1 MDHGQQL
8 VQEEVVE
15 EVIDDGTTEMYE
27 EMIEVEEG
35 DEMLLEEVEE
45 ISVDDVEYEQV
56 PGAGAYQYVVQS
68 AAPQIQGTPATSAQ
82 HSRLPVRSSHFGT
95 HYVQQSPQQERS
107 LQSQHVYAI
116 RGNQVFRVDRPP
128 GMALAVRP
136 MQVVQRGNENL
147 PLRHSVFR
155 VDRPPG
161 MALAVRPMQVVQRGN
176 ENLPLRHSVFRV
188 DRPPGMA
195 LAVRPMQVVQRG
207 NENLPLRHS
216 VFRVDRP
223 PGMAL
228 AVRPMQVVQRGN
240 ENLPLRH
247 SVFRVDRPPGMA
259 LAVRPMQVVQ
269 RGNENLPLRHSVFRV
284 DRPPGMALAV
294 RPMQVVQRGNENL
307 PLRHS
312 VFRVDRPPGMALAV
326 RPMQVV
332 QRGNENLPLRHSVFR
347 VDRPPGMALA
357 VRPMQ
362 VVQRGNENLPLRHSV
377 FRVDRPPGMA
387 LAVRPMQVV
396 QRGNENLPLRHSEM
410 REQPVR
416 TAYYPPV
423 SSRMHASEP
432 RVPIAFRTAEAAY
445 QQNRLLTPFLAAR
458 MVHQKK
464 RQSGIGMKKPC
475 NCTKSMCL
483 KLYCDCFA
491 NGEFCKDCNCKDCH
505 NNLEY
510 EAERSRAIKA
520 SLERNP
526 NAFKPKIG
534 VASRGRVD
542 SERLH
547 QKGCHCKKSNCL
559 KNYCE
564 CYEAKVP
571 CTERCK
577 CSSCRNT
584 ENDRAAKLRG
594 KFGVGAE
601 VRQLSGP
608 PPTEQRAS
616 SPFSDEESDTDSPEP
631 SDPKTLPWFYMT
643 DEVVEAAT
651 LCLVA
656 QAEEVESTGDAS
668 EEQLERAVLEEFGR
682 CLGQVIEN
690 ASKTT
695 AVMR

>member
-1 MDHGQQL
+1 MDHGQQI

-15 EVIDDGTTEMYE
+15 EVIDDGTGEIYE

-35 DEMLLEEVEE
+35 DEMMLEEVEE
-45 ISVDDVEYEQV
+45 ISVDDVDYAQV
-56 PGAGAYQYVVQS
+56 SGSGGYQYVVQS
-68 AAPQIQGTPATSAQ
+68 VPSQLDDTPVTSAQ
-82 HSRLPVRSSHFGT
+82 QSRLPVDDLAIVRAGHYST
-95 HYVQQSPQQERS
+95 QYVQQQPQQERP

-116 RGNQVFRVDRPP
+116 RGSQVYRMNKAGGIPVAIHPVQLMHRP
-128 GMALAVRP
+128 
-136 MQVVQRGNENL
+136 NENI
-147 PLRHSVFR
+147 PLRHPEERQRSGRATFYPHISTR
-155 VDRPPG
+155 VQ
-161 MALAVRPMQVVQRGN
+161 A
-176 ENLPLRHSVFRV
+176 
-188 DRPPGMA
+188 
-195 LAVRPMQVVQRG
+195 
-207 NENLPLRHS
+207 
-216 VFRVDRP
+216 
-223 PGMAL
+223 
-228 AVRPMQVVQRGN
+228 
-240 ENLPLRH
+240 
-247 SVFRVDRPPGMA
+247 
-259 LAVRPMQVVQ
+259 
-269 RGNENLPLRHSVFRV
+269 
-284 DRPPGMALAV
+284 
-294 RPMQVVQRGNENL
+294 
-307 PLRHS
+307 
-312 VFRVDRPPGMALAV
+312 
-326 RPMQVV
+326 
-332 QRGNENLPLRHSVFR
+332 
-347 VDRPPGMALA
+347 
-357 VRPMQ
+357 
-362 VVQRGNENLPLRHSV
+362 
-377 FRVDRPPGMA
+377 
-387 LAVRPMQVV
+387 
-396 QRGNENLPLRHSEM
+396 
-410 REQPVR
+410 
-416 TAYYPPV
+416 T
-423 SSRMHASEP
+423 EP

-464 RQSGIGMKKPC
+464 RQSGIGIKKPC

-505 NNLEY
+505 NNLDN

-584 ENDRAAKLRG
+584 ESDRASKFRG
-594 KFGVGAE
+594 KFGVGAD
-601 VRQLSGP
+601 VRHLSCP
-608 PPTEQRAS
+608 PSTEQRIA
-616 SPFSDEESDTDSPEP
+616 SPFSDEESDADSPEP

-656 QAEEVESTGDAS
+656 QAEEVESSGNTS
-668 EEQLERAVLEEFGR
+668 EEQLEKAVLEEFGR

-690 ASKTT
+690 ASKT
-695 AVMR
+695 AVTLQ